1 MKCYTLVLYLVEM
14 LLSLACFS
22 LPYDLPAGQNKTPL
36 IQLKENSALQIN
48 HRLGLDPSTSSA
60 QCQPA

>member
-48 HRLGLDPSTSSA
+48 HRLGLDP
-60 QCQPA
+60 